1 MLDSQTFDVG
11 RVMKVNTKKIS
22 NERKSRAWSQ
32 QHLADVSALSL
43 RTIQRVEKEG
53 TASHETVKALAASFE
68 MDANELLVQ
77 EESSENSIGISFKT
91 KLATMCSSIIVVFVS
106 AILFFVQP
114 TMASSIEISADQIE
128 SSDENNAQLFSG
140 NVEIFVP
147 EDLTFEVES
156 DELWGTE
163 AASVV
168 TGSVKVMLED
178 ATLVVGDGVLIKV
191 DKGIKITTDYAE
203 LSPLPL
209 E

>member
-1 MLDSQTFDVG
+1 
-11 RVMKVNTKKIS
+11 
-22 NERKSRAWSQ
+22 
-32 QHLADVSALSL
+32 
-43 RTIQRVEKEG
+43 
-53 TASHETVKALAASFE
+53 
-68 MDANELLVQ
+68 
-77 EESSENSIGISFKT
+77 
-91 KLATMCSSIIVVFVS
+91 MCSSVIVIFVS
-106 AILFFVQP
+106 VILFFVQP

-191 DKGIKITTDYAE
+191 DNGIKITTDYAE
-203 LSPLPL
+203 LSPLTL

>member
-1 MLDSQTFDVG
+1 
-11 RVMKVNTKKIS
+11 MKVNTKKIS
-22 NERKSRAWSQ
+22 SERKSRAWSQ

-53 TASHETVKALAASFE
+53 TGSPETVKALAASFAL
-68 MDANELLVQ
+68 DVNQLLLP
-77 EESSENSIGISFKT
+77 EAPPKNSSKINVKT
-91 KLATMCSSIIVVFVS
+91 KLTALCSSIVVFFVS
-106 AILFFVQP
+106 ALLFFVQP
-114 TMASSIEISADQIE
+114 TMASGIEINADQIE
-128 SSDENNAQLFSG
+128 QSDENDSQIFSG

-168 TGSVKVMLED
+168 TGSVKVVLED

-203 LSPLPL
+203 LRPLPL
-209 E
+209 G

>member
-1 MLDSQTFDVG
+1 
-11 RVMKVNTKKIS
+11 MKVNTKTIL

-53 TASHETVKALAASFE
+53 AGSPETVKALAACFELDASELLLREETRRNSFE
-68 MDANELLVQ
+68 IN
-77 EESSENSIGISFKT
+77 IRT
-91 KLATMCSSIIVVFVS
+91 KLAAMCSSIIVIFVS
-106 AILFFVQP
+106 TIMFFVQP
-114 TMASSIEISADQIE
+114 TMASDIEISADQIE
-128 SSDENNAQLFSG
+128 STDENNYQLFSG

-147 EDLTFEVES
+147 EEITFEVES

-168 TGSVKVMLED
+168 TGSVKVVLDE
-178 ATLVVGDGVLIKV
+178 ATLVVGDGVIIKV

-203 LSPLPL
+203 LRPLPL
-209 E
+209 